1 MPGSFFNT
9 VTVTSDGLLAT
20 SRRSIMI
27 ASRGLLQPFSIPRYK
42 QPSGGGTTG
51 RAIGLAPHIY
61 IGKSFEGIYRIH
73 ADDKEVLEII
83 IKAMTSGIIN

>member
-1 MPGSFFNT
+1 MPLAQDYCAFPKGSFP
-9 VTVTSDGLLAT
+9 SYAWPYRAWPGWYY
-20 SRRSIMI
+20 I
-27 ASRGLLQPFSIPRYK
+27 APQPRYK

-51 RAIGLAPHIY
+51 KRAGLAPYIY
-61 IGKSFEGIYRIH
+61 VGKSFEGIYRIH